1 MIAEAK
7 QQYRGVLCRHCRQA
21 IPLSPSAALKE
32 RGCEDPKISDLH
44 EFALCSFTLRC
55 RVCHGEGQYTVLDV
69 IDCDGTPRIRSPQS
83 RKGPLKVSKKLPV
96 DLLNQAKVQSES

>member
-7 QQYRGVLCRHCRQA
+7 QQYRGVLCRHCREA

-32 RGCEDPKISDLH
+32 KECDDPKIRDLH
-44 EFALCSFTLRC
+44 EFALCSFTRRC

-69 IDCDGTPRIRSPQS
+69 IDCDGTPRIRRSQS
-83 RKGPLKVSKKLPV
+83 RKGPLKVSKKSLA
-96 DLLNQAKVQSES
+96 DLSDQTKVQPES

>member
-1 MIAEAK
+1 MIGEAK

-32 RGCEDPKISDLH
+32 KECEDPRSIDLH
-44 EFALCSFTLRC
+44 EFALCSFSLRC

-69 IDCDGTPRIRSPQS
+69 IDCDGTPRIRRPQS
-83 RKGPLKVSKKLPV
+83 RKGPLKASKKLLA
-96 DLLNQAKVQSES
+96 DLPNPAKVQPES